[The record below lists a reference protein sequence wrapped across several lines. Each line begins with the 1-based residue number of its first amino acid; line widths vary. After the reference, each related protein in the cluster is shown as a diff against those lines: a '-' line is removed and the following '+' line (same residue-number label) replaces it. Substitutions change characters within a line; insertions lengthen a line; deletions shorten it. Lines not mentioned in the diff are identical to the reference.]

1 MIRVEVRCPQPPRFP
16 NSRSGTLVLDLHNI
30 RLSPGGLPGSGSAQ
44 KARFSD
50 LDASRDVSHF
60 SSRHAPNNL
69 FLLDVGRIVVA
80 HSLAGEGKAYLFVS
94 LGPLSPVPVSPGA
107 ATPRF
112 GGMDHAQGDQNF
124 SPPAVGVSINKMSSK
139 PQQQKPG
146 TLVVTV
152 DIPSVYVNL
161 NKLLL
166 EGLQY
171 WVDDISQLVERIFGD
186 KPKDSGSERGLS
198 RNSSLLGSHY
208 FAPSSGG
215 SESEFSPKPLD
226 EGASETVVKLSVSEG
241 P

>member
-30 RLSPGGLPGSGSAQ
+30 HLSPGGSSGGGSTL
-44 KARFSD
+44 KARFAD
-50 LDASRDVSHF
+50 LDASRDASHF
-60 SSRHAPNNL
+60 SSQRDSNN
-69 FLLDVGRIVVA
+69 FLLEVGRIVVA

-94 LGPLSPVPVSPGA
+94 LGPLSPVPISPGV

-112 GGMDHAQGDQNF
+112 GGMSPTREDQNL
-124 SPPAVGVSINKMSSK
+124 SSPAVSISVNKTISK
-139 PQQQKPG
+139 SRQRKPG
-146 TLVVTV
+146 TLVITT

-161 NKLLL
+161 NKPLLD
-166 EGLQY
+166 GLQY
-171 WVDDISQLVERIFGD
+171 WVDDISQLVERILGD

-215 SESEFSPKPLD
+215 SESEFSPKTPG
-226 EGASETVVKLSVSEG
+226 EGTSETVVKLSVSEG